1 MIPWYAMP
9 SIITRSPVRRAHPRT
24 KARWRHPVS
33 PRERVLR
40 ALIGGTFRFGNLESF
55 WGTHP
60 GSPRG
65 GARALPGVVL
75 LPGTFLTSG
84 SLPLSNKH
92 EAAYYVV
99 RITLFSSWICRTRN
113 LTSCGHL
120 RCVYWNLSREIW
132 SRIGSEV
139 SSGDFLDRNLEV

>member
-9 SIITRSPVRRAHPRT
+9 SIITRSPARRAHPRT

-33 PRERVLR
+33 ARERVLR
-40 ALIGGTFRFGNLESF
+40 ALIGGAFRFGNLESF

-65 GARALPGVVL
+65 GGPGSTGGRLAPGNVLDFGKLAALEQ
-75 LPGTFLTSG
+75 
-84 SLPLSNKH
+84 H
-92 EAAYYVV
+92 EADYYVV